1 MIRQTTRK
9 ITLFALLGATLGILE
24 SQFGSLL
31 HSANIPFVG
40 SIMISISLL
49 FLIAGRYFTGFK
61 ASSLAISAN
70 ASLIK
75 FLLVGG
81 IAIYPIVGIF
91 IQAILF
97 DLIVWNKSQKLLRYM
112 LAGVLMLIY
121 SIFHPFITHGLMGG
135 WKILEVY
142 GKIIQMGSTVL
153 GVNENFGLLI
163 LLLLVMVQS
172 MLGIFATIV
181 FYTFV
186 VKLEARGLLKKLKSD
201 TI

>member
-24 SQFGSLL
+24 SQLGSLL